1 MPRRLRDWH
10 NAIRGLAGLVGATSG
25 GRYDPGRIFQTA
37 WGGISYAS
45 ARSAV
50 WGWARKKTLTGAN
63 ERITDALGTLVAQ
76 PDPGDKDDDGD
87 QAS

>member
-1 MPRRLRDWH
+1 
-10 NAIRGLAGLVGATSG
+10 
-25 GRYDPGRIFQTA
+25 
-37 WGGISYAS
+37 
-45 ARSAV
+45 V

-76 PDPGDKDDDGD
+76 LDPGDKDDDGD